1 MATPQDNLHYNTR
14 KIDGY
19 NVPFNF
25 IISEREAGKSTYIWL
40 NKCYKAWKEKGETTL
55 VVRRK
60 VVHITSTYI
69 DDISKIINKFTDDN
83 VKFKYTSSSLKDGIT
98 DDTRNHEHGHAVQN
112 AVYGVLMPF
121 IVCIPSATRYWC
133 RRTKD
138 PSTLPPYD
146 SVWFERQATE
156 WGSKY
161 IKGY

>member
-1 MATPQDNLHYNTR
+1 MKTKLFFVLNLTWGLPMTLIGAVVALGLVISGKRPTR
-14 KIDGY
+14 YGDCLCFT
-19 NVPFNF
+19 V
-25 IISEREAGKSTYIWL
+25 GKGW
-40 NKCYKAWKEKGETTL
+40 GG
-55 VVRRK
+55 V
-60 VVHITSTYI
+60 
-69 DDISKIINKFTDDN
+69 
-83 VKFKYTSSSLKDGIT
+83 SLGMVMIVSQGGT

-121 IVCIPSATRYWC
+121 IVCIPSATRYWY
-133 RRTKD
+133 RRTRD